1 MRSAEGQI
9 KLQSAEGQTT
19 RFRPWTLDFP
29 TPRPAAAIGIRQQSI
44 NGSINGTGLIFGL
57 RKDFARPSSAPQRSL
72 NGTGLIFGL
81 RTDFAR
87 PSSAPQR

>member
-29 TPRPAAAIGIRQQSI
+29 APRPAAAMGTRQQEGAESAE
-44 NGSINGTGLIFGL
+44 NVRN
-57 RKDFARPSSAPQRSL
+57 RVARPL
-72 NGTGLIFGL
+72 CFL
-81 RTDFAR
+81 RYLLLYLF
-87 PSSAPQR
+87 P